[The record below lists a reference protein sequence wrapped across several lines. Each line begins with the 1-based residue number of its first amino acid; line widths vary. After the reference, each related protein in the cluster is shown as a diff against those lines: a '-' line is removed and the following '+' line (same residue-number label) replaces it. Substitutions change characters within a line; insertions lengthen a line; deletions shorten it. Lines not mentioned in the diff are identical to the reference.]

1 MSQIIPNITYDHHF
15 QKTKKRRRRLV
26 VVNRTRFII
35 VSLIFL
41 IFMSIFISALTG
53 AFMSEASTDV
63 SYLSYTVEQG
73 DTLWD
78 IAKHFN
84 YLDRD
89 IREVVYDIREHNQMP
104 SSKIVPGEVIEIPVS
119 SRLND

>member
-26 VVNRTRFII
+26 VVNKTRFVI

-41 IFMSIFISALTG
+41 IFVSILITALTG
-53 AFMSEASTDV
+53 SFMSEASTDV
-63 SYLSYTVEQG
+63 SYLSYTVERG

-89 IREVVYDIREHNQMP
+89 IREVVYDIRQHNQMDN
-104 SSKIVPGEVIEIPVS
+104 SNLMPGEVIEIPVS
-119 SRLND
+119 SRLNN